1 MENEKM
7 KKDQYYHMI
16 KGVLDKLEKEGVE
29 AVYQSVKKWNYSN
42 GSSRYSALINDL
54 IGVCPEYKE
63 WQYPRVREH
72 FRQDV
77 IYYCK
82 YHMDYY
88 ED

>member
-1 MENEKM
+1 MENAKM
-7 KKDQYYHMI
+7 KKDEYYYMI

-29 AVYQSVKKWNYSN
+29 AVYQQFRHGNYSN

-54 IGVCPEYKE
+54 VGCCPDSKE
-63 WQYPRVREH
+63 WQNPRVRDL